1 MREPIRHIS
10 RGRAIAVEDT
20 PRRQRQPQEKL
31 ARLIA
36 SATTIFGSQGYARA
50 RIQDVC
56 SSAGVSVGTFYD
68 HFENKADLM
77 LHVAEQAAE
86 SLPLPPVGGLPEL
99 EHHIASLETAPT
111 AGVARAWS
119 EAIRTE
125 PALRQANARMRSIT
139 HARYAQWVR
148 DARGRRRVRPVLDDG
163 LTASAAMALLREA
176 VTGTYEPSADR
187 VRDMARAI
195 WFLLFGE

>member
-1 MREPIRHIS
+1 MRDQIRLP
-10 RGRAIAVEDT
+10 RGRAIALEDA

-36 SATTIFGSQGYARA
+36 SATTIFGAEGYAHA

-56 SSAGVSVGTFYD
+56 AAAGVSVGTFYD

-77 LHVAEQAAE
+77 LHVAEQAIEAL
-86 SLPLPPVGGLPEL
+86 SFPPTAGLPEL
-99 EHHIASLETAPT
+99 EQHVAWLETAPT

-119 EAIRTE
+119 EAIRID
-125 PALRQANARMRSIT
+125 PALRQANARMRGVT
-139 HARYAQWVR
+139 HARYTQWVR
-148 DARGRRRVRPVLDDG
+148 DARGRRRAHPALDDE
-163 LTASAAMALLREA
+163 LTASAVIALLREA
-176 VTGTYEPSADR
+176 VTGTYQPSADR

-195 WFLLFGE
+195 WFLVYAE